1 MGVKPDIFAETGLQ
15 FFSRISASISHE
27 IKNVLAIVNENAGL
41 LEDYSI
47 MAEKGMPLD
56 PDRLK
61 KMASTMIRQ
70 VSRGD
75 ELTKKMNRLAHTI
88 DDAIAIVELKEIIE
102 LFMALTDRLT
112 AMRKISVEPKLSVNP
127 LSIKTSPFFLM
138 DLLWLCLD
146 FAMAAS
152 GDIKQ
157 IELITE
163 QTKNSVNIRFTQLAG
178 LSVSEKQTFPSERE
192 KCLLGLLAAD
202 MTVDAGRGE
211 ILLKLPANIEHNPSL

>member
-88 DDAIAIVELKEIIE
+88 DDAIAIVELKELIE

-112 AMRKISVEPKLSVNP
+112 AMRKISVEAKLSVNP
-127 LSIKTSPFFLM
+127 LRIKTSPFFLM

-163 QTKNSVNIRFTQLAG
+163 QTKNNVNIRFTQLAG
-178 LSVSEKQTFPSERE
+178 LSVSAKQTFPSERE

-202 MTVDAGRGE
+202 MTVDAGKGE
-211 ILLKLPANIEHNPSL
+211 ILLKLPENIEHNPSK

>member
-1 MGVKPDIFAETGLQ
+1 MRVKPDIFAETGLQ

-88 DDAIAIVELKEIIE
+88 DDAIAIVELKELIE

-112 AMRKISVEPKLSVNP
+112 AMRKISVEAKLSVNP
-127 LSIKTSPFFLM
+127 LRIKTSPFFLM

-163 QTKNSVNIRFTQLAG
+163 QTKNSVIIRFTQLAG
-178 LSVSEKQTFPSERE
+178 LSVSAKQIFPSERE

-211 ILLKLPANIEHNPSL
+211 ILLKLPENIEHNPSL